1 MNKKNWLVGLS
12 LLALLCTAGSAEQL
26 YIRNKPFKG
35 TIKRSDGRLWVD
47 LKTFAEAMGATVE
60 ENEGATTIRMPEA
73 AEAAKV
79 ETQQDNGV
87 VLIPLEATAK
97 LVGARVIA
105 NKQMGTIDVSLAP
118 AAQVASAN
126 SPTADAKPAPAG
138 PIIRNINKN
147 GSNVDVTTQLV
158 PGRTNI
164 VEFGAEW

>member
-1 MNKKNWLVGLS
+1 MKKKNWLVGLS
-12 LLALLCTAGSAEQL
+12 LLALLCSQACAEQL

-60 ENEGATTIRMPEA
+60 ESEGTTTMKMPEA
-73 AEAAKV
+73 AEASKL
-79 ETQQDNGV
+79 ETQQDNGI
-87 VLIPLEATAK
+87 VLVPLEATAK
-97 LVGARVIA
+97 LVGARVIN
-105 NKQMGTIDVSLAP
+105 NKQMGTIDVSMAP
-118 AAQVASAN
+118 AAAAGTTS
-126 SPTADAKPAPAG
+126 TEAKPAVAG

-164 VEFGAEW
+164 IEFGAEW